1 MASRD
6 KRKTKGSK
14 PKPKKAD
21 ATRGARG
28 NRKGD
33 KGRKETGSKKTPKR
47 GATKWTSA
55 ASKVKV
61 TKKQLEETAE
71 RMRNALA
78 WVDAKIPFPGRQR
91 VSVHV
96 NRDKTVDATLRIHL
110 PRGIRAT
117 RLFKMLS
124 DEVKPVAGT
133 WISVASRYSF
143 RDEEDLYRRYKG
155 MPETSVYWQ
164 KSTRAHVAT
173 NFLTARRI
181 TEKVEKKR
189 RSKAVTVL
197 VNLHWNPEGKK
208 PKR

>member
-1 MASRD
+1 MAKGD
-6 KRKTKGSK
+6 KRKTKG
-14 PKPKKAD
+14 KPKKAD

-55 ASKVKV
+55 AAKIKV
-61 TKKQLEETAE
+61 TKKQLEETADKLRKTLE
-71 RMRNALA
+71 RADKA
-78 WVDAKIPFPGRQR
+78 IPFPGRKR

-96 NRDKTVDATLRIHL
+96 NRDKTVDATLRVHL
-110 PRGIRAT
+110 PRGVRAT
-117 RLFKMLS
+117 RLFKILS
-124 DEVKPVAGT
+124 DQVSPVAGA

-164 KSTRAHVAT
+164 KSSRAHVGT